1 MFSNLT
7 FTKTIFLTFLVFTL
21 LFAFVAC
28 GDDEVVVTTT
38 ASEEVEEIKIIEKST
53 PYPEKETK
61 LSIAEIAVDGG
72 FNTLVAALDA
82 ADLVETLSGEGT
94 FTVFAPTDDAFA
106 ALPEGMLEELLAD
119 PETLKQILLYHV
131 VGDVVMAETVVTL
144 DEAETLEGSIVS
156 IDVVDGNVF
165 LNDSQVTSTDIE
177 ASNGVVHVIDKVLV
191 PGMQEAASNET
202 PEESKSIAE
211 IAVAGG
217 FNTLVAALSAADLVE
232 TLSGEGT
239 FTVFAPTDDAFA
251 ALPEGMLEEL
261 LADPETLKQIL
272 LYHVVGDV
280 VMAETVV
287 TLDEAET
294 LEGSIVSID
303 VVDGNV
309 FLNDSQV
316 TSTDIEASNG
326 VVHVIDKVL
335 VPGMQEAASNET
347 PEESKSIAE
356 IAVAGGFNTLVAAL
370 SAADLVETLSGDGA
384 FTVFAPTDDA
394 FAALP
399 EGMLEGLL
407 ADTESLTQ
415 ILLYHVVGD
424 VVMADTVVTLDEAE
438 TLEGSKVEIEV
449 VDGKV
454 FVNDSQVTTTD
465 IEASNG
471 VIHVIDKVLVP
482 GMDETGN
489 NKKLIDDQIPNFVVY
504 EYSDAETDYTFRRLV
519 IRDIIESTLEKSS
532 TKTQISQQIPVGIY
546 ETSQVQLS
554 SVIPLG
560 LIEAQIPQVF

>member
-28 GDDEVVVTTT
+28 GEDEVVVTTT

-61 LSIAEIAVDGG
+61 QSIAEIAVDGG

-144 DEAETLEGSIVS
+144 DEAETLEGSMVA

-202 PEESKSIAE
+202 
-211 IAVAGG
+211 
-217 FNTLVAALSAADLVE
+217 L
-232 TLSGEGT
+232 
-239 FTVFAPTDDAFA
+239 
-251 ALPEGMLEEL
+251 
-261 LADPETLKQIL
+261 
-272 LYHVVGDV
+272 
-280 VMAETVV
+280 
-287 TLDEAET
+287 
-294 LEGSIVSID
+294 
-303 VVDGNV
+303 
-309 FLNDSQV
+309 
-316 TSTDIEASNG
+316 
-326 VVHVIDKVL
+326 
-335 VPGMQEAASNET
+335 
-347 PEESKSIAE
+347 EESKSIAE

-454 FVNDSQVTTTD
+454 FVNDSQVTSTD

>member
-28 GDDEVVVTTT
+28 GEDEVVVTTT

-61 LSIAEIAVDGG
+61 QSIAEIAVDGG

-82 ADLVETLSGEGT
+82 ADLVETLSGDGT

-144 DEAETLEGSIVS
+144 DEAETLEGSMVA

-191 PGMQEAASNET
+191 PGMQEAASNE
-202 PEESKSIAE
+202 
-211 IAVAGG
+211 
-217 FNTLVAALSAADLVE
+217 
-232 TLSGEGT
+232 
-239 FTVFAPTDDAFA
+239 
-251 ALPEGMLEEL
+251 M
-261 LADPETLKQIL
+261 
-272 LYHVVGDV
+272 
-280 VMAETVV
+280 
-287 TLDEAET
+287 
-294 LEGSIVSID
+294 
-303 VVDGNV
+303 
-309 FLNDSQV
+309 
-316 TSTDIEASNG
+316 
-326 VVHVIDKVL
+326 
-335 VPGMQEAASNET
+335 

-454 FVNDSQVTTTD
+454 FVNDSQVTSTD

>member
-21 LFAFVAC
+21 LFAFIAC
-28 GDDEVVVTTT
+28 GEEEVVVTTT
-38 ASEEVEEIKIIEKST
+38 AEDVEEIKIIEKST

-61 LSIAEIAVDGG
+61 QSIAEIAVDGG

-82 ADLVETLSGEGT
+82 ADLVETLSGDGT

-131 VGDVVMAETVVTL
+131 VDDVVMAETVVTL
-144 DEAETLEGSIVS
+144 DEAETLEGSMVA

-191 PGMQEAASNET
+191 PGMQEVAS
-202 PEESKSIAE
+202 K
-211 IAVAGG
+211 
-217 FNTLVAALSAADLVE
+217 
-232 TLSGEGT
+232 
-239 FTVFAPTDDAFA
+239 
-251 ALPEGMLEEL
+251 
-261 LADPETLKQIL
+261 
-272 LYHVVGDV
+272 
-280 VMAETVV
+280 
-287 TLDEAET
+287 
-294 LEGSIVSID
+294 
-303 VVDGNV
+303 
-309 FLNDSQV
+309 
-316 TSTDIEASNG
+316 
-326 VVHVIDKVL
+326 
-335 VPGMQEAASNET
+335 ET

-454 FVNDSQVTTTD
+454 FVNDSQVTSTD

-532 TKTQISQQIPVGIY
+532 TKSQISQQIPVGIY

>member
-1 MFSNLT
+1 MFTNLT

-21 LFAFVAC
+21 LFAFIAC
-28 GDDEVVVTTT
+28 GEDEVVVTTT

-61 LSIAEIAVDGG
+61 QSIAEIAVDGG

-82 ADLVETLSGEGT
+82 ADLVETLSGDGT

-144 DEAETLEGSIVS
+144 DEAETLEGSMVA

-191 PGMQEAASNET
+191 PGMQEAESNET
-202 PEESKSIAE
+202 
-211 IAVAGG
+211 
-217 FNTLVAALSAADLVE
+217 L
-232 TLSGEGT
+232 
-239 FTVFAPTDDAFA
+239 
-251 ALPEGMLEEL
+251 
-261 LADPETLKQIL
+261 
-272 LYHVVGDV
+272 
-280 VMAETVV
+280 
-287 TLDEAET
+287 
-294 LEGSIVSID
+294 
-303 VVDGNV
+303 
-309 FLNDSQV
+309 
-316 TSTDIEASNG
+316 
-326 VVHVIDKVL
+326 
-335 VPGMQEAASNET
+335 
-347 PEESKSIAE
+347 EESKSIAE

-454 FVNDSQVTTTD
+454 FVNDSQVTSTD

>member
-7 FTKTIFLTFLVFTL
+7 FTKTIFLTLLVFTL

-28 GDDEVVVTTT
+28 GEDEVVVTTT

-61 LSIAEIAVDGG
+61 QSIAEIAVDGG

-82 ADLVETLSGEGT
+82 ADLVETLSSDGT

-144 DEAETLEGSIVS
+144 DEAETLEGSMVA

-202 PEESKSIAE
+202 
-211 IAVAGG
+211 
-217 FNTLVAALSAADLVE
+217 L
-232 TLSGEGT
+232 
-239 FTVFAPTDDAFA
+239 
-251 ALPEGMLEEL
+251 
-261 LADPETLKQIL
+261 
-272 LYHVVGDV
+272 
-280 VMAETVV
+280 
-287 TLDEAET
+287 
-294 LEGSIVSID
+294 
-303 VVDGNV
+303 
-309 FLNDSQV
+309 
-316 TSTDIEASNG
+316 
-326 VVHVIDKVL
+326 
-335 VPGMQEAASNET
+335 
-347 PEESKSIAE
+347 EESKSIAE

-454 FVNDSQVTTTD
+454 FVNDSQVTSTD

>member
-28 GDDEVVVTTT
+28 GEDEVVVTTT

-61 LSIAEIAVDGG
+61 QSIAEIAVDGG

-82 ADLVETLSGEGT
+82 ADLVETLSGDGT
-94 FTVFAPTDDAFA
+94 
-106 ALPEGMLEELLAD
+106 
-119 PETLKQILLYHV
+119 
-131 VGDVVMAETVVTL
+131 
-144 DEAETLEGSIVS
+144 
-156 IDVVDGNVF
+156 
-165 LNDSQVTSTDIE
+165 
-177 ASNGVVHVIDKVLV
+177 
-191 PGMQEAASNET
+191 
-202 PEESKSIAE
+202 
-211 IAVAGG
+211 
-217 FNTLVAALSAADLVE
+217 
-232 TLSGEGT
+232 
-239 FTVFAPTDDAFA
+239 
-251 ALPEGMLEEL
+251 
-261 LADPETLKQIL
+261 
-272 LYHVVGDV
+272 
-280 VMAETVV
+280 
-287 TLDEAET
+287 
-294 LEGSIVSID
+294 
-303 VVDGNV
+303 
-309 FLNDSQV
+309 
-316 TSTDIEASNG
+316 
-326 VVHVIDKVL
+326 
-335 VPGMQEAASNET
+335 
-347 PEESKSIAE
+347 
-356 IAVAGGFNTLVAAL
+356 
-370 SAADLVETLSGDGA
+370 

-454 FVNDSQVTTTD
+454 FVNDSQVTSTD

>member
-28 GDDEVVVTTT
+28 GEEEVVITTT
-38 ASEEVEEIKIIEKST
+38 VSEEVEEIKIIEKST

-61 LSIAEIAVDGG
+61 QSIAEIAVDGG
-72 FNTLVAALDA
+72 FNTLVAALDV
-82 ADLVETLSGEGT
+82 ADLVETLSGDGT

-106 ALPEGMLEELLAD
+106 ALPDGMLEELLAD

-144 DEAETLEGSIVS
+144 DEAETLEGSMVT

-165 LNDSQVTSTDIE
+165 LNDSQVTTTDIE

-191 PGMQEAASNET
+191 PGMQEAASSET
-202 PEESKSIAE
+202 LEDSKSIAE

-232 TLSGEGT
+232 TLSG
-239 FTVFAPTDDAFA
+239 
-251 ALPEGMLEEL
+251 
-261 LADPETLKQIL
+261 
-272 LYHVVGDV
+272 
-280 VMAETVV
+280 
-287 TLDEAET
+287 
-294 LEGSIVSID
+294 
-303 VVDGNV
+303 N
-309 FLNDSQV
+309 
-316 TSTDIEASNG
+316 
-326 VVHVIDKVL
+326 
-335 VPGMQEAASNET
+335 
-347 PEESKSIAE
+347 
-356 IAVAGGFNTLVAAL
+356 
-370 SAADLVETLSGDGA
+370 GA

-394 FAALP
+394 FATLP
-399 EGMLEGLL
+399 DGMLEGLL
-407 ADTESLTQ
+407 TDTESLTQ
-415 ILLYHVVGD
+415 ILLYHVLGD

-438 TLEGSKVEIEV
+438 TLEGSKVKIEV

-454 FVNDSQVTTTD
+454 FVNDSQVTSTD

-489 NKKLIDDQIPNFVVY
+489 NKKSIDAQIPNFVVY

-554 SVIPLG
+554 LVIPLG

>member
-28 GDDEVVVTTT
+28 GEEEVVVTTT

-61 LSIAEIAVDGG
+61 QSIAEIAVDGG

-82 ADLVETLSGEGT
+82 ADLVETLSGDGT

-144 DEAETLEGSIVS
+144 DEAETLEGSMVA

-202 PEESKSIAE
+202 
-211 IAVAGG
+211 
-217 FNTLVAALSAADLVE
+217 L
-232 TLSGEGT
+232 
-239 FTVFAPTDDAFA
+239 
-251 ALPEGMLEEL
+251 
-261 LADPETLKQIL
+261 
-272 LYHVVGDV
+272 
-280 VMAETVV
+280 
-287 TLDEAET
+287 
-294 LEGSIVSID
+294 
-303 VVDGNV
+303 
-309 FLNDSQV
+309 
-316 TSTDIEASNG
+316 
-326 VVHVIDKVL
+326 
-335 VPGMQEAASNET
+335 
-347 PEESKSIAE
+347 EESKSIAE

-454 FVNDSQVTTTD
+454 FVNDSQVTSTD

-504 EYSDAETDYTFRRLV
+504 EYIDAETDYTFRRLV

>member
-21 LFAFVAC
+21 LFAFIAC
-28 GDDEVVVTTT
+28 GEEEVVVTTT
-38 ASEEVEEIKIIEKST
+38 AEDVEEIKIIEKST
-53 PYPEKETK
+53 PYPEKEVEK
-61 LSIAEIAVDGG
+61 SIAEIAVDGG

-94 FTVFAPTDDAFA
+94 FTVFAPTDEAFA
-106 ALPEGMLEELLAD
+106 ALPDGMLEDLLAD
-119 PETLKQILLYHV
+119 PNTLKQILLYHV

-144 DEAETLEGSIVS
+144 DNAETLEGSTVAIE
-156 IDVVDGNVF
+156 VVDGNVF

-191 PGMQEAASNET
+191 PEMEEAVSNDVVEDV
-202 PEESKSIAE
+202 KSIAE
-211 IAVAGG
+211 V
-217 FNTLVAALSAADLVE
+217 
-232 TLSGEGT
+232 
-239 FTVFAPTDDAFA
+239 
-251 ALPEGMLEEL
+251 
-261 LADPETLKQIL
+261 
-272 LYHVVGDV
+272 
-280 VMAETVV
+280 
-287 TLDEAET
+287 
-294 LEGSIVSID
+294 
-303 VVDGNV
+303 
-309 FLNDSQV
+309 
-316 TSTDIEASNG
+316 
-326 VVHVIDKVL
+326 
-335 VPGMQEAASNET
+335 
-347 PEESKSIAE
+347 
-356 IAVAGGFNTLVAAL
+356 AVAGGFNTLVAAL

-407 ADTESLTQ
+407 ADTEALTQ

-424 VVMADTVVTLDEAE
+424 VVKAETVVTLDEAE
-438 TLEGSKVEIEV
+438 TLAGDKVSIEV
-449 VDGKV
+449 VDGNV
-454 FVNDSQVTTTD
+454 FVNDSKVTSTD

-482 GMDETGN
+482 GMDETGS
-489 NKKLIDDQIPNFVVY
+489 NKELIDSQIPNFVVY
-504 EYSDAETDYTFRRLV
+504 EYSDPETDYTFRRLV
-519 IRDIIESTLEKSS
+519 IRDIIESTLEKSN
-532 TKTQISQQIPVGIY
+532 TKSQISQQIPVGIY

>member
-1 MFSNLT
+1 MFTNLT
-7 FTKTIFLTFLVFTL
+7 FTKTIFLTFIVFTL

-28 GDDEVVVTTT
+28 GEDEVVVTTT

-61 LSIAEIAVDGG
+61 QSIAEIAVDGG

-82 ADLVETLSGEGT
+82 ADLVETLSGDGT

-144 DEAETLEGSIVS
+144 DEAETLEGSMVA

-202 PEESKSIAE
+202 
-211 IAVAGG
+211 
-217 FNTLVAALSAADLVE
+217 L
-232 TLSGEGT
+232 
-239 FTVFAPTDDAFA
+239 
-251 ALPEGMLEEL
+251 
-261 LADPETLKQIL
+261 
-272 LYHVVGDV
+272 
-280 VMAETVV
+280 
-287 TLDEAET
+287 
-294 LEGSIVSID
+294 
-303 VVDGNV
+303 
-309 FLNDSQV
+309 
-316 TSTDIEASNG
+316 
-326 VVHVIDKVL
+326 
-335 VPGMQEAASNET
+335 
-347 PEESKSIAE
+347 EESKSIAE

-399 EGMLEGLL
+399 KGMLEGLL

-454 FVNDSQVTTTD
+454 FVNDSQVTSTD

-532 TKTQISQQIPVGIY
+532 TKSQISQQIPVGIY

>member
-7 FTKTIFLTFLVFTL
+7 FKKTIFLTFLVFTL

-28 GDDEVVVTTT
+28 GEDEVVVTTT

-61 LSIAEIAVDGG
+61 QSIAEIAVDGG

-82 ADLVETLSGEGT
+82 ADLVETLSGDGT

-144 DEAETLEGSIVS
+144 DEAETLEGSMVA

-191 PGMQEAASNET
+191 PSMQEAASNET
-202 PEESKSIAE
+202 
-211 IAVAGG
+211 
-217 FNTLVAALSAADLVE
+217 L
-232 TLSGEGT
+232 
-239 FTVFAPTDDAFA
+239 
-251 ALPEGMLEEL
+251 
-261 LADPETLKQIL
+261 
-272 LYHVVGDV
+272 
-280 VMAETVV
+280 
-287 TLDEAET
+287 
-294 LEGSIVSID
+294 
-303 VVDGNV
+303 
-309 FLNDSQV
+309 
-316 TSTDIEASNG
+316 
-326 VVHVIDKVL
+326 
-335 VPGMQEAASNET
+335 
-347 PEESKSIAE
+347 EESKSIAE

-454 FVNDSQVTTTD
+454 FVNDSQVTSTD

>member
-28 GDDEVVVTTT
+28 GEDEVVVTTT

-61 LSIAEIAVDGG
+61 QSIAEIAVDGG

-82 ADLVETLSGEGT
+82 ADLVETLSGDGT

-144 DEAETLEGSIVS
+144 DEAETLEGSMVA

-191 PGMQEAASNET
+191 PDMKE
-202 PEESKSIAE
+202 
-211 IAVAGG
+211 V
-217 FNTLVAALSAADLVE
+217 
-232 TLSGEGT
+232 
-239 FTVFAPTDDAFA
+239 
-251 ALPEGMLEEL
+251 
-261 LADPETLKQIL
+261 
-272 LYHVVGDV
+272 
-280 VMAETVV
+280 
-287 TLDEAET
+287 
-294 LEGSIVSID
+294 
-303 VVDGNV
+303 
-309 FLNDSQV
+309 
-316 TSTDIEASNG
+316 
-326 VVHVIDKVL
+326 
-335 VPGMQEAASNET
+335 ASNET

-454 FVNDSQVTTTD
+454 FVNDSQVTSTD

>member
-28 GDDEVVVTTT
+28 GEDEVVVTTT

-61 LSIAEIAVDGG
+61 QSIAEIAVDGG

-82 ADLVETLSGEGT
+82 ADLVETLSGDGT

-144 DEAETLEGSIVS
+144 DEAETLEGSMVA

-202 PEESKSIAE
+202 
-211 IAVAGG
+211 
-217 FNTLVAALSAADLVE
+217 L
-232 TLSGEGT
+232 
-239 FTVFAPTDDAFA
+239 
-251 ALPEGMLEEL
+251 
-261 LADPETLKQIL
+261 
-272 LYHVVGDV
+272 
-280 VMAETVV
+280 
-287 TLDEAET
+287 
-294 LEGSIVSID
+294 
-303 VVDGNV
+303 
-309 FLNDSQV
+309 
-316 TSTDIEASNG
+316 
-326 VVHVIDKVL
+326 
-335 VPGMQEAASNET
+335 
-347 PEESKSIAE
+347 EESKSIAE

-454 FVNDSQVTTTD
+454 FVNDSQVTSTD

>member
-7 FTKTIFLTFLVFTL
+7 FTKTIFLTLLVFTL

-28 GDDEVVVTTT
+28 GEDEVVVTTT

-61 LSIAEIAVDGG
+61 QSIAEIAVDGG

-82 ADLVETLSGEGT
+82 ADLVETLSGDGT

-144 DEAETLEGSIVS
+144 DEAETLEGSMVA

-191 PGMQEAASNET
+191 PGMQEAASNE
-202 PEESKSIAE
+202 
-211 IAVAGG
+211 
-217 FNTLVAALSAADLVE
+217 
-232 TLSGEGT
+232 
-239 FTVFAPTDDAFA
+239 
-251 ALPEGMLEEL
+251 M
-261 LADPETLKQIL
+261 
-272 LYHVVGDV
+272 
-280 VMAETVV
+280 
-287 TLDEAET
+287 
-294 LEGSIVSID
+294 
-303 VVDGNV
+303 
-309 FLNDSQV
+309 
-316 TSTDIEASNG
+316 
-326 VVHVIDKVL
+326 
-335 VPGMQEAASNET
+335 

>member
-7 FTKTIFLTFLVFTL
+7 FTKTIFITFLVFTL

-28 GDDEVVVTTT
+28 GEDEVVVTTT

-61 LSIAEIAVDGG
+61 QSIAEIAVDGG

-82 ADLVETLSGEGT
+82 ADLVETLSGDGT

-144 DEAETLEGSIVS
+144 DEAETLEGSMVA

-202 PEESKSIAE
+202 
-211 IAVAGG
+211 
-217 FNTLVAALSAADLVE
+217 L
-232 TLSGEGT
+232 
-239 FTVFAPTDDAFA
+239 
-251 ALPEGMLEEL
+251 
-261 LADPETLKQIL
+261 
-272 LYHVVGDV
+272 
-280 VMAETVV
+280 
-287 TLDEAET
+287 
-294 LEGSIVSID
+294 
-303 VVDGNV
+303 
-309 FLNDSQV
+309 
-316 TSTDIEASNG
+316 
-326 VVHVIDKVL
+326 
-335 VPGMQEAASNET
+335 
-347 PEESKSIAE
+347 EESKSIAE

-415 ILLYHVVGD
+415 ILLYHLVGD

-454 FVNDSQVTTTD
+454 FVNDSQVTSTD

-532 TKTQISQQIPVGIY
+532 TKSQISQQIPVGIY

>member
-1 MFSNLT
+1 MFTNLT
-7 FTKTIFLTFLVFTL
+7 FTKTIFLTFIVFTL

-28 GDDEVVVTTT
+28 GEDEVVVTTT

-61 LSIAEIAVDGG
+61 QSIAEIAVDGG

-82 ADLVETLSGEGT
+82 ADLVETLSGDGT

-144 DEAETLEGSIVS
+144 DEAETLEGSMVA

-202 PEESKSIAE
+202 
-211 IAVAGG
+211 
-217 FNTLVAALSAADLVE
+217 L
-232 TLSGEGT
+232 
-239 FTVFAPTDDAFA
+239 
-251 ALPEGMLEEL
+251 
-261 LADPETLKQIL
+261 
-272 LYHVVGDV
+272 
-280 VMAETVV
+280 
-287 TLDEAET
+287 
-294 LEGSIVSID
+294 
-303 VVDGNV
+303 
-309 FLNDSQV
+309 
-316 TSTDIEASNG
+316 
-326 VVHVIDKVL
+326 
-335 VPGMQEAASNET
+335 
-347 PEESKSIAE
+347 EESKSIAE

-415 ILLYHVVGD
+415 ILLYHLVGD

-454 FVNDSQVTTTD
+454 FVNDSQVTSTD

-532 TKTQISQQIPVGIY
+532 TKSQISQQIPVGIY

>member
-28 GDDEVVVTTT
+28 GEDEVVVTTT

-61 LSIAEIAVDGG
+61 QSIAEIAVDGG

-82 ADLVETLSGEGT
+82 ADLVETLSGDGT

-144 DEAETLEGSIVS
+144 DEAETLEGSMVA

-202 PEESKSIAE
+202 LEESKSIAE
-211 IAVAGG
+211 IAV
-217 FNTLVAALSAADLVE
+217 T
-232 TLSGEGT
+232 
-239 FTVFAPTDDAFA
+239 
-251 ALPEGMLEEL
+251 
-261 LADPETLKQIL
+261 
-272 LYHVVGDV
+272 
-280 VMAETVV
+280 
-287 TLDEAET
+287 
-294 LEGSIVSID
+294 
-303 VVDGNV
+303 
-309 FLNDSQV
+309 
-316 TSTDIEASNG
+316 
-326 VVHVIDKVL
+326 
-335 VPGMQEAASNET
+335 
-347 PEESKSIAE
+347 
-356 IAVAGGFNTLVAAL
+356 GGFNTLVAAL

-454 FVNDSQVTTTD
+454 FVNDSQVTSTD

>member
-21 LFAFVAC
+21 LFVFVAC
-28 GDDEVVVTTT
+28 GEDEVVVTTT

-82 ADLVETLSGEGT
+82 ADLVETLSGDGT

-106 ALPEGMLEELLAD
+106 ALPDGMLEELLAD

-144 DEAETLEGSIVS
+144 DEAETLEGSMIE

-191 PGMQEAASNET
+191 PGMQDAASNET
-202 PEESKSIAE
+202 
-211 IAVAGG
+211 
-217 FNTLVAALSAADLVE
+217 L
-232 TLSGEGT
+232 
-239 FTVFAPTDDAFA
+239 
-251 ALPEGMLEEL
+251 
-261 LADPETLKQIL
+261 
-272 LYHVVGDV
+272 
-280 VMAETVV
+280 
-287 TLDEAET
+287 
-294 LEGSIVSID
+294 
-303 VVDGNV
+303 
-309 FLNDSQV
+309 
-316 TSTDIEASNG
+316 
-326 VVHVIDKVL
+326 
-335 VPGMQEAASNET
+335 
-347 PEESKSIAE
+347 EESKSIAE

-454 FVNDSQVTTTD
+454 FVNDSQVTSTV

-482 GMDETGN
+482 GMGETGN